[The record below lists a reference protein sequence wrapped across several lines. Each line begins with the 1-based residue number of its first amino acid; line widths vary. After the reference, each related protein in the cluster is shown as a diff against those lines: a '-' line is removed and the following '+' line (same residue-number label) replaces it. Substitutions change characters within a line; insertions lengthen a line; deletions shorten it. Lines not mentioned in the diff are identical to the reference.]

1 MSLFKL
7 TGYWIN
13 VLTWFQQSLWLISKL
28 GFISPPV
35 RHSET
40 GYNTHIPMYYY
51 KNKTTHREL
60 IKAYGI
66 LFKIETEAKARKVDI
81 INLLL
86 NTGSGLGL
94 LGLSSVI
101 CEAVLT
107 YVHRY
112 REYYKQHT
120 TQILPKCP
128 PQKSM
133 VRVTGQRYVYVI
145 ENSDSRS
152 SSEC

>member
-1 MSLFKL
+1 
-7 TGYWIN
+7 
-13 VLTWFQQSLWLISKL
+13 
-28 GFISPPV
+28 
-35 RHSET
+35 
-40 GYNTHIPMYYY
+40 MYYY

-101 CEAVLT
+101 CDAVLT
-107 YVHRY
+107 YVHRH
-112 REYYKQHT
+112 RDYYKQHI
-120 TQILPKCP
+120 TQNLPKRP
-128 PQKSM
+128 SQKSM
-133 VRVTGQRYVYVI
+133 VRATGQRYVYVI
-145 ENSDSRS
+145 EDSDSS
-152 SSEC
+152 SCSKCWD